1 MMESYRKCLKSKERI
16 VIKIGTSTITHEESG
31 SLNLMKLEK
40 LVRVV
45 ADIRNQDKDV
55 IIVSSG
61 AISVGRKALGLL
73 GQKLTKAQKQA
84 CAAVGQARLM
94 MVYQKLFAEYNQ
106 IPAQVLMTKYTMIN
120 DISRDNAKNTF
131 EELLK
136 MKVIPIVN
144 ENDTVSTSEIELQIN
159 DSSTSFAF
167 GDNDSLSAIVSA
179 LVGADLLILLSD
191 IDGLYTC
198 DPNKNE
204 DAKFIDYV
212 DKWDNKIEAMAS
224 GSASSCGTGGMVTKF
239 HAAKIATAS
248 GADMVIANGKKIS
261 VINSI
266 LEGKKVGTLFVKHK
280 DEQFDLLDYIDKIC

>member
-1 MMESYRKCLKSKERI
+1 MDSYRKCLKSKERI

-131 EELLK
+131 EELFPEK
-136 MKVIPIVN
+136 SKY
-144 ENDTVSTSEIELQIN
+144 EI
-159 DSSTSFAF
+159 T
-167 GDNDSLSAIVSA
+167 
-179 LVGADLLILLSD
+179 
-191 IDGLYTC
+191 
-198 DPNKNE
+198 
-204 DAKFIDYV
+204 
-212 DKWDNKIEAMAS
+212 
-224 GSASSCGTGGMVTKF
+224 
-239 HAAKIATAS
+239 
-248 GADMVIANGKKIS
+248 
-261 VINSI
+261 
-266 LEGKKVGTLFVKHK
+266 
-280 DEQFDLLDYIDKIC
+280 

>member
-1 MMESYRKCLKSKERI
+1 MNTLRKELRNKERI
-16 VIKIGTSTITHEESG
+16 VIKIGTSTITHEETG

-45 ADIRNQDKDV
+45 CDIRNKNKDV

-73 GQKLTKAQKQA
+73 GKKLTKAQKQA

-94 MVYQKLFAEYNQ
+94 MVYQKLFAEYNH
-106 IPAQVLMTKYTMIN
+106 IPAQILMTKYTMIN
-120 DISRDNAKNTF
+120 DISRENAKNTF
-131 EELLK
+131 EELLD
-136 MKVIPIVN
+136 MNVIPIVN
-144 ENDTVSTSEIELQIN
+144 ENDTVSTSEIELPIN

-191 IDGLYTC
+191 IDGLYTK
-198 DPNKNE
+198 DPNKDEN
-204 DAKFIDYV
+204 AMFIDVV
-212 DKWDNKIEAMAS
+212 DKWDDKIEAMAS
-224 GSASSCGTGGMVTKF
+224 GSASSCGTGGMITKF

-248 GADMVIANGKKIS
+248 GADMVIANGKRIS
-261 VINSI
+261 IINSI
-266 LEGKKVGTLFVKHK
+266 LEGKDVGTLFVNHK
-280 DEQFDLLDYIDKIC
+280 DEGFDLLEYIENIC

>member
-1 MMESYRKCLKSKERI
+1 MYRRELKDKKRI
-16 VIKIGTSTITHEESG
+16 IIKLGTSTITHEESG

-45 ADIRNQDKDV
+45 SDIRNQDKDV

-61 AISVGRKALGLL
+61 AIAVGRKALGLL
-73 GQKLTKAQKQA
+73 GQKLSKAQKQA

-106 IPAQVLMTKYTMIN
+106 VAAQVLMTKYTMIN
-120 DISRDNAKNTF
+120 DISRENAKNTF

-136 MKVIPIVN
+136 MKAIPIVN
-144 ENDTVSTSEIELQIN
+144 ENDTVSTSEIELPIN

-179 LVGADLLILLSD
+179 LVGGDLLILLSD

-204 DAKFIDYV
+204 EAKFIDCV
-212 DKWDNKIEAMAS
+212 DKWDSNVEAMAS
-224 GSASSCGTGGMVTKF
+224 DSVSSCGTGGMVTKF

-266 LEGKKVGTLFVKHK
+266 MEGKKVGTLFVKHK
-280 DEQFDLLDYIDKIC
+280 DDQFDLLNYIENIC

>member
-1 MMESYRKCLKSKERI
+1 MNSLRKELRDKKRI
-16 VIKIGTSTITHEESG
+16 VIKIGTSTITHEETG

-45 ADIRNQDKDV
+45 CDIRNKNKDV

-73 GQKLTKAQKQA
+73 GKKLSKPQKQA

-94 MVYQKLFAEYNQ
+94 MVYQKLFAEYNH

-120 DISRDNAKNTF
+120 DISRENAKNTF
-131 EELLK
+131 EELLD
-136 MKVIPIVN
+136 MNVIPIVN
-144 ENDTVSTSEIELQIN
+144 ENDTVSTSEIELPIN

-191 IDGLYTC
+191 IDGLYTK
-198 DPNKNE
+198 DPNKDEN
-204 DAKFIDYV
+204 AKFIDIV
-212 DKWDNKIEAMAS
+212 DKWDDKIEAMAS
-224 GSASSCGTGGMVTKF
+224 GSASSCGTGGMITKF

-248 GADMVIANGKKIS
+248 GADMIIANGKRIS
-261 VINSI
+261 IINSI
-266 LEGKKVGTLFVKHK
+266 LEGKDVGTLFVNHK
-280 DEQFDLLDYIDKIC
+280 DEEFDLLEYIENIC

>member
-1 MMESYRKCLKSKERI
+1 MKDKDRI
-16 VIKIGTSTITHEESG
+16 VIKIGTSTITHEETG

-45 ADIRNQDKDV
+45 SDIRNQNKDV

-73 GQKLTKAQKQA
+73 GKKLTKPQKQA

-106 IPAQVLMTKYTMIN
+106 VAAQVLMTKYTMIN
-120 DISRDNAKNTF
+120 DISRENAKNTF
-131 EELLK
+131 EELLD

-144 ENDTVSTSEIELQIN
+144 ENDTVSTSEIELPIN

-179 LVGADLLILLSD
+179 LV
-191 IDGLYTC
+191 
-198 DPNKNE
+198 
-204 DAKFIDYV
+204 
-212 DKWDNKIEAMAS
+212 
-224 GSASSCGTGGMVTKF
+224 
-239 HAAKIATAS
+239 
-248 GADMVIANGKKIS
+248 
-261 VINSI
+261 
-266 LEGKKVGTLFVKHK
+266 
-280 DEQFDLLDYIDKIC
+280 

>member
-1 MMESYRKCLKSKERI
+1 MNNLRRELRDKKRI
-16 VIKIGTSTITHEESG
+16 VIKIGTSTITHEETG

-45 ADIRNQDKDV
+45 CDIRNKNKDV

-73 GQKLTKAQKQA
+73 GKKLTKPQKQA

-94 MVYQKLFAEYNQ
+94 MVYQKLFAEYNH

-120 DISRDNAKNTF
+120 DISRENAKNTF
-131 EELLK
+131 EELLD
-136 MKVIPIVN
+136 MNVIPIVN
-144 ENDTVSTSEIELQIN
+144 ENDTVSTSEIELPIN

-191 IDGLYTC
+191 IDGLYTK
-198 DPNKNE
+198 DPNKDEN
-204 DAKFIDYV
+204 AKFIDVV
-212 DKWDNKIEAMAS
+212 DKWDDNIEAMAS
-224 GSASSCGTGGMVTKF
+224 GSASSCGTGGMITKF

-261 VINSI
+261 IINSI
-266 LEGKKVGTLFVKHK
+266 LEGKDVGTLFVKHK
-280 DEQFDLLDYIDKIC
+280 DEEFDLLDYIENIC